1 MEENYELIDNEKEH
15 RYEFRINGMVAV
27 IEYIRT
33 QTGEIFFVHTEVP
46 LQLGGLGIAG
56 KLTERALEEI
66 ERRGWTLTPL
76 CPYTIAYIRRHPEWR
91 RVIKK
96 GIHV

>member
-1 MEENYELIDNEKEH
+1 MEEEYELIDNEKEH
-15 RYEFRINGMVAV
+15 RYEFSINGLVPV

-33 QTGEIFFVHTEVP
+33 KTGEIFFVHTEVP
-46 LQLGGLGIAG
+46 MQLGGLGIAG
-56 KLTERALEEI
+56 KLTKKALEDV
-66 ERRGWTLTPL
+66 ERQGLILTPL